1 LARILTC
8 VVWLIESAN
17 ATAQQMIES
26 FAYLRPSARVK
37 TRWQYNN
44 IAYSTASH
52 LPEQLFGGT
61 FVDFVRDNVWEPLGM
76 TRSYYD
82 IQSARSTSRL
92 ANGFGR
98 RLSVGRSGVQD
109 VRACLRDVRERHG
122 VLSDECRG
130 KEQVLGWYT
139 RQWRGIAGAG
149 GVITCS
155 KDMVSWAQARGDSE
169 GLEVTWSHRS
179 YGYKHFCSKD
189 DIQGRIDQSSR
200 RTSSRTSD
208 RLG

>member
-1 LARILTC
+1 
-8 VVWLIESAN
+8 
-17 ATAQQMIES
+17 MIDS
-26 FAYLRPSARVK
+26 FAHLRPSARVK

-52 LPEQLFGGT
+52 LPEQLFGEA
-61 FVDFVRDNVWEPLGM
+61 FNDFVRDNIWEPLGM

-92 ANGFGR
+92 ASGFGR

-109 VRACLRDVRERHG
+109 VWACLRDVRERRG

-130 KEQVLGWYT
+130 KEQALGWYSQ
-139 RQWRGIAGAG
+139 QWRGIAGAG

-155 KDMVSWAQARGDSE
+155 KDMVSWAEAGRRLRRVE
-169 GLEVTWSHRS
+169 GNLVP
-179 YGYKHFCSKD
+179 
-189 DIQGRIDQSSR
+189 
-200 RTSSRTSD
+200 
-208 RLG
+208 